1 MAEYYVDASSGSDAN
16 AGTSGAPFA
25 TIQKALDSSTGGDII
40 NLSNSAAFVLS
51 AQLNFTAFGATTRD
65 TPLLIR
71 SWDNGGS
78 ITIQKP
84 TVGGV
89 AQSIVAAEID
99 GDDAVV
105 SLFAATDKWIIF
117 QGLKLHSTTGIVIN
131 RIQGWAM
138 YNCEV
143 YDGSGQYLVGT
154 TSADAHCIDNYV
166 HDDGGTGVDGIQ
178 VRQGTFTGN
187 YVKNVSGNG
196 IIANA
201 TTYNTIINNVVDG
214 FGESGIVVTTDGNS
228 IIHNTVNDY
237 TGSGTGHGIEIRSGA
252 EFTVVLNNIITNVD
266 GSGSGVYI
274 TSGANNVINGPNAF
288 YNNTTNN
295 GGATNPASC
304 IDLTGDDVSES
315 SSPYEDEAGGDFRI
329 ATTSGA
335 YEEVLAFGGEI
346 ATKSNFGAF
355 SPGKEATSGGGGG
368 TTDTNGPLAWNDGV
382 SA

>member
-71 SWDNGGS
+71 AWDNGGS
-78 ITIQKP
+78 ITITKP

-105 SLFAATDKWIIF
+105 SLFATSDKWIIF

-131 RIQGWAM
+131 RIQGWVM

-143 YDGSGQYLVGT
+143 YDGGGQFLIGT
-154 TSADAHCIDNYV
+154 TSADCHCIDNYV
-166 HDDGGTGVDGIQ
+166 HDDGGVGIDGIQ

-187 YVKNVSGNG
+187 YIKNVSGNG
-196 IIANA
+196 MSTA
-201 TTYNTIINNVVDG
+201 TINNDISNNVING
-214 FGESGIVVTTDGNS
+214 FGESGIKITHDGCTT
-228 IIHNTVNDY
+228 IHNTINNC
-237 TGSGTGHGIEIRSGA
+237 TGASGHGVEITTGA
-252 EFTVVLNNIITNVD
+252 EFSVVRNNVITNVVT
-266 GSGSGVYI
+266 SGAGVYI
-274 TSGANNVINGPNAF
+274 TSGGNNAINGPNAF

-304 IDLTGDDVSES
+304 IDLTGDDVSLS
-315 SSPYEDEAGGDFRI
+315 TDPYEDASSGDFRI

-355 SPGKEATSGGGGG
+355 SPGKEDSGGGGGGG